1 MDRDSVVTAC
11 LVLNRRKPYLSG
23 KFVRAGSLIKIRYSS
38 LPTGLHVRAEARG
51 RHTFIYLLPG
61 LTPAQR
67 RAAMHRVRSSARMGL
82 GPKVSAAGFTRAMA
96 ADSVRTTIRNG
107 GAAMRMHPALLL
119 LPVVLLVST
128 VVAYAL
134 MVTVSVRIQPDTAGP
149 GAVPVAPAQGAGTTG
164 ASRTAGSP
172 PGGAA
177 VSAGA
182 RRPGLSRPGRQAP
195 SRSRGQAADLVP
207 GASGRSSSALPS
219 PSGSGSSSPAPAQPR
234 PAPSH
239 SAAPPRSPSPVP
251 TPLPCEHGPLGVCLY
266 Q

>member
-1 MDRDSVVTAC
+1 M
-11 LVLNRRKPYLSG
+11 NRRKPYLSG

-67 RAAMHRVRSSARMGL
+67 RAALHRVRSSARMGL
-82 GPKVSAAGFTRAMA
+82 GPKVSTAGFTRAMA

-119 LPVVLLVST
+119 LPVVLVVST

-149 GAVPVAPAQGAGTTG
+149 GAVPVAPVHAGATG
-164 ASRTAGSP
+164 ASRAAGSP
-172 PGGAA
+172 PGRAA
-177 VSAGA
+177 ASDGLGKLG
-182 RRPGLSRPGRQAP
+182 RLSRPGGQAP
-195 SRSRGQAADLVP
+195 NRNRGQAAVVVP
-207 GASGRSSSALPS
+207 PASGRSSSALPP
-219 PSGSGSSSPAPAQPR
+219 PSGSGTSSPAPAQPR

-239 SAAPPRSPSPVP
+239 SAAPPRSPSPAP
-251 TPLPCEHGPLGVCLY
+251 TPPPCEPGPLGVCLY